1 MGVVC
6 RVSSGYLDKY
16 MNNMKINDLG
26 EFGFIDRIK
35 KGCLNRKNGVIA
47 GIGDDCAVF
56 RVSDGMVVLLTTDML
71 IEDVHFYRDE
81 IPPNLL
87 GRKSLAVSVSDI
99 AAMGG
104 RPKEAFVSIGI
115 PGDIEIEY
123 LDKIYD
129 GFKSIASEYGINL
142 LGGDTVSSP
151 DRLVI
156 NIALTGQAAEDEIL
170 YRKGAKVGDTIF
182 ITGKPGLSSAGLDLL
197 RNKRKFENEDN
208 LLNAHFD
215 PTPHVQ
221 AGRLITSSK
230 KANSLIDISDGLAA
244 DLWHICKRSR
254 VGAIVESEMVPI
266 DDALSR
272 YCRQFQLDI
281 DDFVFHGGEDYIL
294 LGTVTEKHSDQ
305 LRSTLRS
312 EECNYYPIGRIVE
325 GKSMA
330 VSYCDGSSGILS
342 PRGHDHFR

>member
-1 MGVVC
+1 MQI
-6 RVSSGYLDKY
+6 
-16 MNNMKINDLG
+16 NNLG

-56 RVSDGMVVLLTTDML
+56 RVSDGMAVLLTTDML

-129 GFKSIASEYGINL
+129 GLKSMSAEYGINL

-151 DRLVI
+151 DQLVI
-156 NIALTGQAAEDEIL
+156 NIALTGEAIEDDIL
-170 YRKGAKVGDTIF
+170 YRNGAKIGDIIF

-215 PTPHVQ
+215 PTPHTR
-221 AGRLITSSK
+221 AGRLIASSK

-244 DLWHICKRSR
+244 DLWHICEESG
-254 VGAIVESEMVPI
+254 VGAVVEINKIPVSGDLRV
-266 DDALSR
+266 
-272 YCRQFQLDI
+272 YCHQYKLNI
-281 DDFVFHGGEDYIL
+281 DDFLFHGGEDYIL
-294 LGTVTEKHSDQ
+294 LGTIPEKFSPELETILQ
-305 LRSTLRS
+305 SGGCS
-312 EECNYYPIGRIVE
+312 YYPIGRIVE
-325 GKSMA
+325 KKSMA
-330 VSYCDGSSGILS
+330 VSYSDGSSGILS
-342 PRGHDHFR
+342 PRGYDHFQ